1 MLEGK
6 VALVTGSSRGIGRA
20 IALRLAQEG
29 ADVVVNYF
37 RRREAAEQTA
47 RDIEKLGVTASV
59 IRANVGDPEKLNEM
73 FDTIASSFGRLDIF
87 VSNAASGLPRSALD
101 LDAKGWGWTMDINA
115 RAFLLGA
122 QRAAGLMEGRGGKIV
137 AITSLGSKLVWPGY
151 IAIGVSKATLEA
163 LVRYLAV
170 ELAPKD
176 ICVNAVGASFV
187 PTEVGLAYA
196 VGGGEGGEDDSWK
209 TTPAGRMVSPEDIAG
224 VVAFLCSSEAFMIR
238 GQVVIV
244 DGGSSLTPL
253 SLKGKG
259 GEK

>member
-1 MLEGK
+1 MLKGK

-20 IALRLAQEG
+20 IALRLAREG
-29 ADVVVNYF
+29 ADVIVNYF

-47 RDIEKLGVTASV
+47 RDIEELGVKASV
-59 IRANVGDPEKLNEM
+59 IRANVGDPEKLDEM
-73 FDTIASSFGRLDIF
+73 FDTVAASFGRLDIF
-87 VSNAASGLPRSALD
+87 VSNAASGLPRSALN
-101 LDAKGWGWTMDINA
+101 LDAKVWGWTMDINA

-151 IAIGVSKATLEA
+151 TAIGVSKATLEA

-187 PTEVGLAYA
+187 PTEVGLSYA
-196 VGGGEGGEDDSWK
+196 GGAGEEDEGAFWK
-209 TTPAGRMVSPEDIAG
+209 TTPAGRMVSPEDVAG
-224 VVAFLCSSEAFMIR
+224 VVAFLCGSESFMIR
-238 GQVVIV
+238 GQTIIV
-244 DGGSSLTPL
+244 DGGFSLTPL
-253 SLKGKG
+253 NLKGKG
-259 GEK
+259 GEN